1 MEGCL
6 LINIAI
12 CDNNLNICSNLVNYV
27 HMHFHTFI
35 NIVDDF
41 TNGAELLDS
50 IYNGEIYNIIV
61 LSDTMSPLD
70 GITTGNIIRTH
81 PTHKNSL
88 IIFIS
93 SNANQM
99 SAIMDI
105 HPFALIHKPIDIN
118 FFHSSLNAAMN
129 TLKERLGHIT
139 LTQKGGHVNVNI
151 NDIFYIESDNPG
163 KCIVNFENTSITHHG
178 TMSSLNSEIS
188 ISGHNFVRVH
198 TSYTVNP
205 LHLKCFNSS
214 ILQLSNG
221 VSVPVGKSYRSCFM
235 KKCKNSHV
243 F

>member
-1 MEGCL
+1 MPIKCQQSWTSTHL
-6 LINIAI
+6 HLSINQLI
-12 CDNNLNICSNLVNYV
+12 
-27 HMHFHTFI
+27 
-35 NIVDDF
+35 
-41 TNGAELLDS
+41 S
-50 IYNGEIYNIIV
+50 I
-61 LSDTMSPLD
+61 
-70 GITTGNIIRTH
+70 
-81 PTHKNSL
+81 
-88 IIFIS
+88 
-93 SNANQM
+93 
-99 SAIMDI
+99 
-105 HPFALIHKPIDIN
+105 

-221 VSVPVGKSYRSCFM
+221 VSKNKKKSYRSCFM
-235 KKCKNSHV
+235 KKCGTALCRQRHRWILKMLKIS
-243 F
+243 FFLI